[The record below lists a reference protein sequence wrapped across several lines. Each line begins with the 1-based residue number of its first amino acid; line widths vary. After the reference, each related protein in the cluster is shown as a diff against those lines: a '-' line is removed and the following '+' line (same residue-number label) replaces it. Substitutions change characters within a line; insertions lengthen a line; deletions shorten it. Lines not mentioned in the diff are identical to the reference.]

1 MESIPC
7 RAVIE
12 ERNRLAREIHDTLV
26 QEFAGILL
34 HLEAVNGLGLR
45 VNAPNSWLAQES
57 SPNLVGRRAQ
67 DATRKLGL
75 CPKSYRVAPCEN
87 IPRPVLF
94 PMLLTY
100 TSAGVV
106 LVIKDDRRAFAM
118 RQPGAGAQGFGLP
131 AMCGRAS
138 RLGGRMDI
146 NSGQGTGTE
155 IRMSVPLSGKHF

>member
-57 SPNLVGRRAQ
+57 SPNLVGRRAR
-67 DATRKLGL
+67 DATRPVSQIVSRSTVRKHSQAG
-75 CPKSYRVAPCEN
+75 SVSNVADLY
-87 IPRPVLF
+87 V
-94 PMLLTY
+94 
-100 TSAGVV
+100 
-106 LVIKDDRRAFAM
+106 RR
-118 RQPGAGAQGFGLP
+118 GCIG
-131 AMCGRAS
+131 
-138 RLGGRMDI
+138 D
-146 NSGQGTGTE
+146 
-155 IRMSVPLSGKHF
+155 